1 MEDFLINENYLAFL
15 HSYLTPERLL
25 KIETILQNRTQH
37 FTVAI
42 EDVYQM
48 HNASAVMRSC
58 DVFGWQNMHVIE
70 QKFGKRI
77 DSEIAMGAQKW
88 VDVQRHDHAENC
100 IQSLKNQGFQI
111 VATVPHGD
119 AISLNEFDI
128 SKPSA
133 FFFGTERHGLSEDV
147 ISKADVFMTIP
158 MYGFSESLNISV
170 AASIIIQNLTERLR
184 KSDIDWKLTPE
195 QHLKTQLKWQRNSI
209 KHIQSIEKA
218 YIERILGKEI

>member
-1 MEDFLINENYLAFL
+1 MGDFLLNQKYIDYLQ
-15 HSYLTPERLL
+15 SYITPERLL
-25 KIETILQNRTQH
+25 KIESILKERTQH

-88 VDVQRHDHAENC
+88 VDVQRHENAENC
-100 IQSLKNQGFQI
+100 IQNLKYQGFQI

-119 AISLNEFDI
+119 AISLNDFDI
-128 SKPSA
+128 YKPSA

-147 ISKADVFMTIP
+147 LSKADVFMTIP

-184 KSDIDWKLTPE
+184 RSDIDWKLTPE
-195 QHLKTQLKWQRNSI
+195 EYLKTQLKWQKNSI

-218 YIERILGKEI
+218 YIERVLNLK